1 MKKRTGLIIGVATG
15 LLLAVS
21 FGGANADHDHTRRYK
36 GRLAG
41 TFLGTRI
48 DLNDDGVPATWSTQ
62 EVSGTLGKR
71 TNQLVTESVHTGPTS
86 DCPGGVSIVDAQHGL
101 GFGTGT
107 GTFPKGDQLYFQLL
121 TRTQCGLGG
130 GKSTVSDTW
139 TIVGGTGKFDG
150 ASGTY
155 EQHVTVICQA
165 FDPNANPPQC
175 FGSVSGEFDG
185 TLTLP

>member
-1 MKKRTGLIIGVATG
+1 MKKRTGLIIGIATG
-15 LLLAVS
+15 LLLTGS
-21 FGGANADHDHTRRYK
+21 FGGAKAEQTHRYK
-36 GRLAG
+36 GQVAG

-48 DLNDDGVPATWSTQ
+48 DLNDDGVPATWATQ

-71 TNQLVTESVHTGPTS
+71 TNQLVTESVPTGSTS
-86 DCPGGVSIVDAQHGL
+86 DCPGGTAIVDAQNGL

-107 GTFPKGDQLYFQLL
+107 GTFPNGDQLYFQLL

-130 GKSTVSDTW
+130 GKFTASDTW
-139 TIVGGTGKFDG
+139 TIVGGTGKFEG

-155 EQHVTVICQA
+155 EQHVIVLCQVS
-165 FDPNANPPQC
+165 DPNANPAQC

-185 TLTLP
+185 TLILP

>member
-1 MKKRTGLIIGVATG
+1 MKQRRELIISVATG
-15 LLLAVS
+15 LLLTVCFSDAK
-21 FGGANADHDHTRRYK
+21 AEHTRRYK
-36 GRLAG
+36 GQVAG

-48 DLNDDGVPATWSTQ
+48 DLNDGGVSAVWATQ

-71 TNQLVTESVHTGPTS
+71 TNQLVTESVPTGPTP
-86 DCPGGVSIVDAQHGL
+86 DCPGGVSITDAPNGI

-107 GTFPKGDQLYFQLL
+107 GTFPTGDQLYFRLL
-121 TRTQCGLGG
+121 TRAQCGLGG
-130 GKSTVSDTW
+130 GQFTVSDTW
-139 TIVGGTGKFDG
+139 TIVGGTGKFEG

-155 EQHVTVICQA
+155 EQHVIVLCQVI
-165 FDPNANPPQC
+165 DPNANPAQC